1 MTRRGMRGLETNQT
15 RGLETRAKQKKAR
28 VVERLEVFH
37 YTGDVERLDK
47 YLVTCLPEFSRSRI
61 AGLIEDGL
69 VSVNG
74 KAAGKAGLKIEAG
87 DEIEVRIPPARPSSL
102 VAEDIA
108 LDIIFENDEL
118 IVVNKPAGMVVHPA
132 AGHAGG
138 TLVNAVLGHEP
149 EMEGIGGEERP
160 GLVHRLD
167 KDTSGL
173 IVLAKNERAH
183 RWLQDQFRERKVE
196 KTYLALVDGH
206 PPTPSGRV
214 EASIGRDPSHRK
226 KMAIMPAANP
236 NPENAGAGKTGA
248 RGREA
253 VSEYRTLETFA
264 KHTLLEFHPLTGRT
278 HQIRLHCAFLKCPI
292 VADPIYGHRHS
303 TIPTLKRHFLHA
315 ARLKIILPG
324 QKLAQLFEAPL
335 PGDLQKVLEGL
346 RGE

>member
-1 MTRRGMRGLETNQT
+1 M
-15 RGLETRAKQKKAR
+15 
-28 VVERLEVFH
+28 VERLEVFH
-37 YTGDVERLDK
+37 YTGQAPLAGTGERLDK

-61 AGLIEDGL
+61 AGLIDNGL
-69 VSVNG
+69 VNING
-74 KAAGKAGLKIEAG
+74 KAARKSGQQIEAG
-87 DEIEVRIPPARPSSL
+87 DEIEVRIPPAQPSGL
-102 VAEDIA
+102 IAEDIA

-149 EMEGIGGEERP
+149 GMEGIGGEERP

-196 KTYLALVDGH
+196 KIYLALVDGQ
-206 PPTPSGRV
+206 PPTPTGRV
-214 EASIGRDPSHRK
+214 EAAIGRDPSHRK
-226 KMAIMPAANP
+226 KMAIMPADNP
-236 NPENAGAGKTGA
+236 NKPGA

-253 VSEYRTLETFA
+253 VSEYRTLETFP

-292 VADPIYGHRHS
+292 VADPIYGHIHS
-303 TIPTLKRHFLHA
+303 TIPALKRHFLHA

-335 PGDLQKVLEGL
+335 PGELEMVLDKL
-346 RGE
+346 RNG